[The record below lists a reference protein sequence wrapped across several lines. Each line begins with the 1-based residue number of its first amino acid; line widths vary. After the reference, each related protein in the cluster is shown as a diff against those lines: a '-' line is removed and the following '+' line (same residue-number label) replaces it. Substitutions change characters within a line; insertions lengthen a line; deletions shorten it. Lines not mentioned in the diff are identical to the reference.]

1 MFAGLSPRRALL
13 DLLTLLVTVGGGP
26 LMATDEL
33 WVTPLA
39 SSANDLLSTTSQR
52 NDGQTRFSFTVP
64 AEMGTFVGAEVVLI
78 GQADTTIDYQ
88 LQLSILA
95 NPSRRTDFGG
105 SLGGGPV
112 TISTGERTEIDVSA
126 IIPQLHSGLDQ
137 VSVLFETPTS
147 SSRVQVIG
155 LRFRYEGRVSPQGAA
170 ASKVRIAD
178 NLEVDGNLTLS
189 GLDCT
194 ANSNGGA
201 LTADASGVVSCSDDD
216 AGGGGGN
223 TLDGA
228 YDQGGAGVGRT
239 ITADTGAVTIAGSGG
254 LELDTGTLLQT
265 PGDPVFVGS
274 LGLGGAPQSV
284 YVSGRY
290 AYVVSPNSNDLK
302 VIDVSGGEFTSL
314 IAHSLEAGNL
324 QVRNDMIAQ
333 GQVQV
338 TGGLNVGTGGIF
350 SDGNVGIDGNVQI
363 VGTVAIK
370 NAAIP
375 ITSIVDGVQLYA
387 EDDAGGSGLSELK
400 VRDEG
405 GGTSPPYRPTISP

>member
-1 MFAGLSPRRALL
+1 M
-13 DLLTLLVTVGGGP
+13 
-26 LMATDEL
+26 
-33 WVTPLA
+33 
-39 SSANDLLSTTSQR
+39 
-52 NDGQTRFSFTVP
+52 
-64 AEMGTFVGAEVVLI
+64 
-78 GQADTTIDYQ
+78 
-88 LQLSILA
+88 
-95 NPSRRTDFGG
+95 
-105 SLGGGPV
+105 
-112 TISTGERTEIDVSA
+112 
-126 IIPQLHSGLDQ
+126 
-137 VSVLFETPTS
+137 
-147 SSRVQVIG
+147 
-155 LRFRYEGRVSPQGAA
+155 
-170 ASKVRIAD
+170 
-178 NLEVDGNLTLS
+178 
-189 GLDCT
+189 
-194 ANSNGGA
+194 
-201 LTADASGVVSCSDDD
+201 
-216 AGGGGGN
+216 
-223 TLDGA
+223 
-228 YDQGGAGVGRT
+228 
-239 ITADTGAVTIAGSGG
+239 
-254 LELDTGTLLQT
+254 
-265 PGDPVFVGS
+265 
-274 LGLGGAPQSV
+274 